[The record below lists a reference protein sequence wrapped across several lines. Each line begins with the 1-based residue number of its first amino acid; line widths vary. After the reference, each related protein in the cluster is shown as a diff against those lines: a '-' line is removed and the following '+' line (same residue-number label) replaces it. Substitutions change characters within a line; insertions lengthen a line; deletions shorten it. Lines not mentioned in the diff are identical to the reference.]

1 MNEAKGQ
8 EAEQNT
14 IDTIA
19 DRTFRR
25 LQKAIV
31 EGEIPSGSKISEPA
45 LSRQLGISRGPLRE
59 ALSRLEGCH
68 LVERT
73 ANVGAR
79 VVKLTREHLLEIY
92 QIRESLEGLAARL
105 ASAHMSD
112 AEIDALQ
119 ALLAQHR
126 VQIEQNNEQSYFQKQ
141 GDMDFHFRIFEGSK
155 NSRLINLY
163 CHNLYQLIRLY
174 RCQFGMVSKRV
185 PQAFK
190 EHEQIVDAIR
200 QRDGELAELLMRR
213 HIRASQRNVEAMLA
227 EPAIDA
233 VAEPERRAAQ

>member
-1 MNEAKGQ
+1 MPQLDETHIPHVPREA
-8 EAEQNT
+8 

-19 DRTFRR
+19 DRTFRQ

-31 EGEIPSGSKISEPA
+31 EGDIAGGSKISEPLLA
-45 LSRQLGISRGPLRE
+45 RRFGISRAPLRE

-68 LVERT
+68 LIERRP
-73 ANVGAR
+73 NVGAR
-79 VVKLTREHLLEIY
+79 VVRLTRQHLIEIY
-92 QIRESLEGLAARL
+92 EIRSSLEGLAARL
-105 ASAHMSD
+105 AAARMTD
-112 AEIDALQ
+112 AEIAALQ
-119 ALLAQHR
+119 ELLARHR
-126 VQIEQNNEQSYFQKQ
+126 GQIERSSGQSYFQKQ

-163 CHNLYQLIRLY
+163 CNDLYQLIRLY

-200 QRDGELAELLMRR
+200 QRDGELAEFLMLR
-213 HIRASQRNVEAMLA
+213 HVRASQRNVEAMLG
-227 EPAIDA
+227 EEGDA
-233 VAEPERRAAQ
+233 MTETPV